1 MLASQAVTMSAA
13 AAGRPPAGS
22 WHSLRLTAAAAQT
35 EPLRVGL
42 GDSAL
47 PRPPG
52 PGHESLPARVTV
64 TAGHSDLYV
73 QVTVTVTVAAA
84 AARPVGR
91 IGLRR
96 RRDEFCLSQTK
107 RQKMKNQVLAGA
119 SALTVLSC
127 CVLAIVQ
134 VCNEILSSFELHSV
148 SYAKTV
154 IPFYIKNGRSLSKTL
169 GRSLLAGLPLKLFRH
184 WIHPRSALSI
194 ELISRDLTRG
204 FVVINHPD
212 DCRLVVMFIL

>member
-1 MLASQAVTMSAA
+1 MLASQAATMSAA

-22 WHSLRLTAAAAQT
+22 WHSLRLTAAQT

-84 AARPVGR
+84 AARTDRTSP
-91 IGLRR
+91 
-96 RRDEFCLSQTK
+96 
-107 RQKMKNQVLAGA
+107 A
-119 SALTVLSC
+119 
-127 CVLAIVQ
+127 
-134 VCNEILSSFELHSV
+134 
-148 SYAKTV
+148 
-154 IPFYIKNGRSLSKTL
+154 P
-169 GRSLLAGLPLKLFRH
+169 
-184 WIHPRSALSI
+184 
-194 ELISRDLTRG
+194 
-204 FVVINHPD
+204 
-212 DCRLVVMFIL
+212 